1 MKKRMA
7 VSIGFIF
14 GLNMNVLAGSLDVT
28 VALSSANFYASL
40 ATQNKI
46 TLGNSVPACTPLG
59 GYIKNVLRQ
68 NSVNSNGSSLT
79 YYLSMINYIV
89 IAEEVCIGQ
98 QANYKIYKTDIPGI
112 GISYNDADSGS
123 QSYGKSL
130 PLWPQVIPKLTAS
143 GAALGVGL
151 SLDIRLWKYSS
162 AANSLPAGILY
173 IKGPTIAQGVGPVAG
188 DTMASCSSEVASA
201 ATTDFCYIDR
211 ATPLY
216 LSSVYSSTCEFVN
229 ASKTVRMGK
238 HVMPLGTPEGKGT
251 PWVDASFQ
259 LRCSDAWGYSSDATN
274 PNNLTQNN
282 TVTVTVQP
290 RDGFIDATNGIIKLD
305 GTGAEG
311 VGIQLAWGDYSSLGT
326 VPLKPVKLNTPTN
339 ANTLSSHF
347 AAGPYSIGGNAV
359 SGDGSIKMAAR
370 YIRTGGTLKPGL
382 ANAKVEIMA
391 NYQ

>member
-1 MKKRMA
+1 MWKSRKVITGGAILLFMSGEA
-7 VSIGFIF
+7 YAAN
-14 GLNMNVLAGSLDVT
+14 LTVT
-28 VALSSANFYASL
+28 VSGTVDVVKNIN
-40 ATQNKI
+40 TTNKI
-46 TLGNSVPACTPLG
+46 TLGNSIPNCTIIGSAGSINLSQ
-59 GYIKNVLRQ
+59 NVATL
-68 NSVNSNGSSLT
+68 NISGT
-79 YYLSMINYIV
+79 YYLSVQNSSTVY
-89 IAEEVCIGQ
+89 ASEVCVGQ
-98 QANYKIYKTDIPGI
+98 QANYKIYKTSVDGI
-112 GISYNDADSGS
+112 GISYNDSDSASQSRGKPIPVWPQLLTKFAKSGS
-123 QSYGKSL
+123 
-130 PLWPQVIPKLTAS
+130 
-143 GAALGVGL
+143 VG
-151 SLDIRLWKYSS
+151 IGTWAEVRLWKYSS
-162 AANSLPAGILY
+162 AANSLPFGVLNIQ
-173 IKGPTIAQGVGPVAG
+173 GPAVLQGVGDGSSDVMCN
-188 DTMASCSSEVASA
+188 TMSGNANGIAVCYVNRIRPPQF
-201 ATTDFCYIDR
+201 TT
-211 ATPLY
+211 
-216 LSSVYSSTCEFVN
+216 SVYSSPCEFVN
-229 ASKTVRMGK
+229 ASKTVQMGK

-274 PNNLTQNN
+274 PNNLTKNN

-347 AAGPYSIGGNAV
+347 TAGPYSIGGNAV

-370 YIRTGGTLKPGL
+370 YIRTGETLKPGL